1 LQREGLLREGGL
13 APQTRPPASFDPTVA
28 AHSISERSST
38 PKQSMQSTQRGASP
52 EEGDCGED
60 LQRAKLRLSTL
71 HDDWVGTDLIGD
83 IAAEET
89 ARGPVGLA
97 ARLRADGNEPDDSE
111 PDPSPPRP
119 SSPDDKPPI
128 RKGSTG
134 RVPWLPAM
142 SRPGRYKSMS
152 ELGTRTDPRATRR
165 RRMRACQISDAQQSF
180 HPGA

>member
-1 LQREGLLREGGL
+1 M
-13 APQTRPPASFDPTVA
+13 
-28 AHSISERSST
+28 SERSI
-38 PKQSMQSTQRGASP
+38 PKQSSTQRGAST

-89 ARGPVGLA
+89 ARGPGGLA
-97 ARLRADGNEPDDSE
+97 VRLRADGNEPDDSE

-134 RVPWLPAM
+134 RVPWLLQPCLCGPKHACKTRVLGRFEKNKM
-142 SRPGRYKSMS
+142 APDTVTQVLHCCCAFLWGQGSVCVTDLFVVGFVSR
-152 ELGTRTDPRATRR
+152 
-165 RRMRACQISDAQQSF
+165 
-180 HPGA
+180 

>member
-1 LQREGLLREGGL
+1 M
-13 APQTRPPASFDPTVA
+13 
-28 AHSISERSST
+28 SERSI
-38 PKQSMQSTQRGASP
+38 PKQSSTQRGAST
-52 EEGDCGED
+52 EGGDCGED

-89 ARGPVGLA
+89 PRWPVGLA
-97 ARLRADGNEPDDSE
+97 VRLRADGNEPDDSE

-142 SRPGRYKSMS
+142 SRPGQYKSMS
-152 ELGTRTDPRATRR
+152 ELGTQTDPRATRR
-165 RRMRACQISDAQQSF
+165 RRMRV
-180 HPGA
+180 